1 MNWTGIILGAASF
14 LLIGVF
20 HPIVIKSHYHFGTGC
35 WWVFAVAGIGFCAG
49 SVFVTGVIPATILG
63 VAGFSCFW
71 SILEIFE
78 QEQRVRKG
86 WFPANPKRNKQ

>member
-1 MNWTGIILGAASF
+1 MNWTGIILGAAAF

-20 HPIVIKSHYHFGTGC
+20 HPIVIKSHYYFGTGC
-35 WWVFAVAGIGFCAG
+35 WWVFALGGIAFCAG
-49 SVFVTGVIPATILG
+49 SLFVAGVIPATILG

-86 WFPANPKRNKQ
+86 WFPKNPNRK